1 MDKKRQKDEWME
13 ESEKERRKAGR
24 REDGSKGVRKEV
36 GREGER
42 ERGRE
47 IPHYGDL
54 SDSKVGLL
62 NH

>member
-1 MDKKRQKDEWME
+1 MKKDEKMNGWME

-47 IPHYGDL
+47 IPHY
-54 SDSKVGLL
+54 
-62 NH
+62 